1 MLNLSIGNSA
11 FARGAAL
18 IILPL
23 FVSSCGGSSSDP
35 APEEPP
41 VLPSMIA
48 NTANKDLAG
57 CTIGDSCNA
66 TVLSG
71 VVTKVDAAGDAE
83 IRFVTITDN
92 LNSTYTYDD
101 GERQLVFDFIDIDI
115 VNSIVYFEGPD
126 GQLAL
131 EVLTNEYSGIGGGLA
146 ISPDEF
152 FVGVAGNHTDASAI
166 PLDGTAD
173 YVGSGFISTGFS
185 GEADVSST
193 LTVDFGAGSADLVA
207 DTFVNST
214 IVDFDSMESRNMT
227 IDGYTF
233 YGDEVVLLNGINEVD
248 ITGANT
254 EAAGAGLFYGPTS
267 GGNPSEFGAIATIYG
282 DDDAVLLVTE
292 GQLVA
297 P

>member
-1 MLNLSIGNSA
+1 MLNLSIGNNG

-18 IILPL
+18 LILLL

-41 VLPSMIA
+41 VLPSMIG

-57 CTIGDSCNA
+57 CTIGDSCNL
-66 TVLSG
+66 TVVSG
-71 VVTKVDAAGDAE
+71 VVTKVDVATETAE
-83 IRFVTITDN
+83 IRFVTLTDN
-92 LNSTYTYDD
+92 LDTTYTYDD
-101 GERQLVFDFIDIDI
+101 GERQVVLQVTDVFGTT
-115 VNSIVYFEGPD
+115 VYLEGPD
-126 GQLAL
+126 GFA
-131 EVLTNEYSGIGGGLA
+131 VLDQTSNEYSA
-146 ISPDEF
+146 ISVGGAYEPDQL
-152 FVGVAGNHTDASAI
+152 FVGVLGSHTDTSAI

-173 YVGSGFISTGFS
+173 YIGSGFIVTGFV
-185 GEADVSST
+185 EADVTST

-214 IVDFDSMESRNMT
+214 IVGFDSMESRNMT

-233 YGDEVVLLNGINEVD
+233 YGDEVVLRNGTDEVD

-254 EAAGAGLFYGPTS
+254 EAAGAGLFYGPTID
-267 GGNPSEFGAIATIYG
+267 GNPSEFGAIATVAG
-282 DDDAVLLVTE
+282 DDDAVILVTE
-292 GQLVA
+292 GQLV